1 MRIYKIDVASKD
13 ELNGMLKSGVEV
25 RAKSL
30 IDFPPFEVPQGVLEK
45 GCDSLVTVE
54 SRDGSSF
61 YVWVGGGEIFGVE
74 DGAV

>member
-30 IDFPPFEVPQGVLEK
+30 IDFPPFEVPRGVTTNNVTQGIRL
-45 GCDSLVTVE
+45 E
-54 SRDGSSF
+54 SRDGNVF
-61 YVWVGGGEIFGVE
+61 GAWVGGGEILGPLSDV
-74 DGAV
+74 